1 MNTIRLNI
9 LGEAKAASSG
19 VSIKNQDKS
28 VEIVEN
34 GVTEVT
40 ADSGYTGLGKVTINA
55 NVQGGG
61 DAPSQ
66 PSGENSWAY
75 LKYTGPVPSFWP
87 PELLMLLHVVKYSYG
102 DAVYIEPLA
111 LQQKINQTEEV
122 KGYAINLDMKVNSYY
137 TDYSFLS
144 VREYIEGIGGLSVLA
159 QFGLT
164 EITEEE
170 FYNL

>member
-1 MNTIRLNI
+1 MGKRKIGEIYNRPIIEGDINLKTPSEIHKSE
-9 LGEAKAASSG
+9 LGVPQSG
-19 VSIKNQDKS
+19 GS
-28 VEIVEN
+28 
-34 GVTEVT
+34 
-40 ADSGYTGLGKVTINA
+40 
-55 NVQGGG
+55 G

-137 TDYSFLS
+137 TDYS
-144 VREYIEGIGGLSVLA
+144 
-159 QFGLT
+159 LT
-164 EITEEE
+164 LKKE
-170 FYNL
+170 